1 MNNLTQRDAFWEKVY
16 SLAKDNKDIVVVS
29 ADMGAPSLDQFRRD
43 LAAQFVNVGIA
54 EQNAILVASGMAALG
69 KRVFVYAIAPFIT
82 LRCLEQIRV
91 NNAMMKF
98 PITIVGVG
106 AGFGYEDSGP
116 THHITEDIAI
126 MRSMPNIIINSIS
139 DSVMAEAVALMS
151 CQMKVA
157 NYVRLD
163 RLTLPSLYKKGED
176 FSQGIAVLKKGD
188 SYIVSTGS
196 MVHVAL
202 EVARQLK
209 KKGLHVGVID
219 AYTIPLQEK
228 NLISAIKGTK
238 KLIAL
243 EEHFLAGGLSSAV
256 CEALQDH
263 GVVIPV
269 LRIGLDPHKGYCYK
283 YGGREIIRKYYGID
297 AASVTKKV
305 LTFLK

>member
-219 AYTIPLQEK
+219 AYTIP
-228 NLISAIKGTK
+228 
-238 KLIAL
+238 
-243 EEHFLAGGLSSAV
+243 
-256 CEALQDH
+256 
-263 GVVIPV
+263 
-269 LRIGLDPHKGYCYK
+269 
-283 YGGREIIRKYYGID
+283 
-297 AASVTKKV
+297 
-305 LTFLK
+305 